1 MTVQIKFKRYMSK
14 LDAFL
19 WLTVKSYSEVSRI
32 SHWRCSVRK
41 VFLEILQ
48 SSQENNC
55 ARVCFLLK
63 LQAFKHLRTPFLQN
77 TSIRLLLSFYK
88 KVLTNLKNIRQT
100 KAQKRFISG
109 AKKESMEP
117 RETNSNASYCI

>member
-1 MTVQIKFKRYMSK
+1 MSK
-14 LDAFL
+14 SDVFL

-55 ARVCFLLK
+55 ARVSFLLK
-63 LQAFKHLRTPFLQN
+63 LQAFKISKNTFSTEHLHPTASEFLQKGIDKFKEYQTN
-77 TSIRLLLSFYK
+77 ESTKKIHFRSKKGKHGTEGNELKCQLLY
-88 KVLTNLKNIRQT
+88 LK
-100 KAQKRFISG
+100 A
-109 AKKESMEP
+109 
-117 RETNSNASYCI
+117 